1 MTEFSLVFQPAY
13 RTAFCQTNPTPYLMF
28 CFTNTV
34 CTELQTPGMTNI
46 KPVAAPGSLFQDW
59 RVWLLSIAGF
69 FLGVAVTSLLSRL
82 TGGSSPALVLT
93 SQSAPLS
100 REGRRRRRRKHS
112 ASSAQSADSA

>member
-1 MTEFSLVFQPAY
+1 MTEFSLVLQPAY

-34 CTELQTPGMTNI
+34 CTELQTPGLVNI

-59 RVWLLSIAGF
+59 RVWLLTIVGF
-69 FLGVAVTSLLSRL
+69 FLGVAVTSLLGRL

-100 REGRRRRRRKHS
+100 REGRRRRRKHS
-112 ASSAQSADSA
+112 ASSAQSASSV